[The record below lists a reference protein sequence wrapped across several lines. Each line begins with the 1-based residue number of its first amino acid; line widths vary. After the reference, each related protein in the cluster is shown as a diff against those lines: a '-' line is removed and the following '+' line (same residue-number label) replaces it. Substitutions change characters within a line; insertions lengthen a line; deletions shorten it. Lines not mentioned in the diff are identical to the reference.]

1 MDRPDQHPVPRR
13 GETHR
18 SPWASPAM
26 AGALALVVLV
36 LSGAIVIGP
45 GLVPSESGSPSASLA
60 PAWTLAPVPGVIV
73 DGANPPIGSPL
84 PTGGATGGGSPAT
97 VISNG
102 PRGTTMVAPTFHM
115 GGPADPAGGIGT
127 RL

>member
-36 LSGAIVIGP
+36 LIGAIVIGP
-45 GLVPSESGSPSASLA
+45 
-60 PAWTLAPVPGVIV
+60 
-73 DGANPPIGSPL
+73 
-84 PTGGATGGGSPAT
+84 
-97 VISNG
+97 
-102 PRGTTMVAPTFHM
+102 
-115 GGPADPAGGIGT
+115 
-127 RL
+127 